1 MNPLGSN
8 WSIRILG
15 KTGSVVKN
23 RQNMDSS
30 KQLCWNKQQ
39 KVFIN
44 IYCLLKIIEVS
55 KLIERLT
62 RCECNVTLGRTINEH
77 SQLTVFVCFCG
88 LITTIMTKATTQMT
102 MTLIAVWADGRF
114 SIIMMFICS
123 DWDAGVGWVMNGK
136 EKDNS
141 SWWQLVAITME
152 MISMV
157 GIFIVVVILKTR
169 ERRS

>member
-1 MNPLGSN
+1 M
-8 WSIRILG
+8 
-15 KTGSVVKN
+15 KN
-23 RQNMDSS
+23 RQNIL
-30 KQLCWNKQQ
+30 KTAKQQ

-102 MTLIAVWADGRF
+102 MTLIAV
-114 SIIMMFICS
+114 
-123 DWDAGVGWVMNGK
+123 
-136 EKDNS
+136 
-141 SWWQLVAITME
+141 
-152 MISMV
+152 
-157 GIFIVVVILKTR
+157 
-169 ERRS
+169 